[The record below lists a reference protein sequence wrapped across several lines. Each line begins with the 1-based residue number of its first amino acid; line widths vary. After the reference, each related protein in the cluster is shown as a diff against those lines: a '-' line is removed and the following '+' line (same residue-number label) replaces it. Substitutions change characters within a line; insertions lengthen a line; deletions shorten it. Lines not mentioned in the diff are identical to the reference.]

1 MLKRK
6 IYEKLL
12 DWKHSSHKK
21 GLCITGARQVGK
33 STIAREFGRNEYE
46 SVLEVNF
53 IRTPEALQDFTTRD
67 PEQIL
72 LAVSTR
78 LNLPVIPGRTLL
90 ILDEIQE
97 CPNARTAVKFLVE
110 DGRVD
115 VLETGSLLGVNIH
128 AVASYPVGFE
138 ELLPMYPMDFEEF
151 LWAMN
156 TRRETLEYLKSC
168 YKNLIPVSD
177 SIHRQFLELFYRYMI
192 VGGMPEAVQTYVS
205 TGNISDVSI
214 IQQRIMDLYRMDILK
229 YAQDREKTRIL
240 DIFDS
245 IPAQLNDK
253 GNRFRLSKVRKSAR
267 MERFENSFLWLKE
280 AGVALTCYNV
290 SEVRILLLLNES
302 RSLFRLF
309 LCDTGLLTSCYSP
322 DVQRE
327 LLDGNLQI
335 NCGSIMENM
344 IAQALTAKETP
355 LYYYD
360 NKRTELDFIAQFGS
374 KVHVLEIKSGNS
386 YRNHPSLSRVLE
398 DANYQI
404 DRAVVLCKGNIEQKG
419 KILYLPLYM
428 IPFYEADREEMV
440 IVDEKLSSLMGL

>member
-168 YKNLIPVSD
+168 CKNLTPVSD

-192 VGGMPEAVQTYVS
+192 VGGMPEAVQTYVFS
-205 TGNISDVSI
+205 GNISYISSI
-214 IQQRIMDLYRMDILK
+214 QRRIMDLYRMEILK

-290 SEVRILLLLNES
+290 SEVRIPFLLNES

-309 LCDTGLLTSCYSP
+309 LCDTGLLTSCYSSE
-322 DVQRE
+322 VQRE

-335 NCGSIMENM
+335 NYGSIMENM

-360 NKRTELDFIAQFGS
+360 NKRTELDFVAQFGS

-398 DANYQI
+398 DVNYQI
-404 DRAVVLCKGNIEQKG
+404 DQAVVLCKGNIEQKG

-428 IPFYEADREEMV
+428 IPFYEADREERV
-440 IVDEKLSSLMGL
+440 IVDDKLSSLMGL

>member
-1 MLKRK
+1 M
-6 IYEKLL
+6 
-12 DWKHSSHKK
+12 
-21 GLCITGARQVGK
+21 
-33 STIAREFGRNEYE
+33 
-46 SVLEVNF
+46 
-53 IRTPEALQDFTTRD
+53 
-67 PEQIL
+67 
-72 LAVSTR
+72 
-78 LNLPVIPGRTLL
+78 
-90 ILDEIQE
+90 
-97 CPNARTAVKFLVE
+97 
-110 DGRVD
+110 
-115 VLETGSLLGVNIH
+115 
-128 AVASYPVGFE
+128 
-138 ELLPMYPMDFEEF
+138 
-151 LWAMN
+151 
-156 TRRETLEYLKSC
+156 
-168 YKNLIPVSD
+168 
-177 SIHRQFLELFYRYMI
+177 
-192 VGGMPEAVQTYVS
+192 
-205 TGNISDVSI
+205 
-214 IQQRIMDLYRMDILK
+214 
-229 YAQDREKTRIL
+229 
-240 DIFDS
+240 
-245 IPAQLNDK
+245 
-253 GNRFRLSKVRKSAR
+253 
-267 MERFENSFLWLKE
+267 
-280 AGVALTCYNV
+280 ALTCYNV
-290 SEVRILLLLNES
+290 SEVRIPLLLNES

>member
-6 IYEKLL
+6 IYEKLM

-214 IQQRIMDLYRMDILK
+214 IQRRILDLYRMDILK

-290 SEVRILLLLNES
+290 SEVHIPLLLNES
-302 RSLFRLF
+302 RSLFGCF
-309 LCDTGLLTSCYSP
+309 FAIP
-322 DVQRE
+322 D
-327 LLDGNLQI
+327 
-335 NCGSIMENM
+335 
-344 IAQALTAKETP
+344 
-355 LYYYD
+355 Y
-360 NKRTELDFIAQFGS
+360 
-374 KVHVLEIKSGNS
+374 
-386 YRNHPSLSRVLE
+386 
-398 DANYQI
+398 
-404 DRAVVLCKGNIEQKG
+404 
-419 KILYLPLYM
+419 
-428 IPFYEADREEMV
+428 
-440 IVDEKLSSLMGL
+440 